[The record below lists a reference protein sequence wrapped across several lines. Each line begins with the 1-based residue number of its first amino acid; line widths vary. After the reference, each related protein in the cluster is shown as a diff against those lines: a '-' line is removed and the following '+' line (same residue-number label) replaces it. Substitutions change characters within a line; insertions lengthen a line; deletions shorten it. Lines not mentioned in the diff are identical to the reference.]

1 MALRSTVQTTNTT
14 RSDYGTRFPT
24 AKSFYDKVKPRAA
37 LGSLNNAKLT
47 KEHPEKAMK
56 SKVPVLRPVKMV
68 AAPPEDMDV
77 ATKVMKS
84 KVPVLRPVKMVAA
97 PPEDMDV
104 ATKAMKSKVP
114 VLRPVKMV
122 AAPPEDMDVAT
133 KAMKSKVP
141 VLKPVKMVEHV
152 PAPPEDMDVATV
164 TQQLSDMLHIK
175 DIDLADADNP
185 QLCTEYAK
193 DIFLYMRELERKFHV
208 SPTYLRSQTQ
218 LNSKMRAILVD
229 WLVQVHLK
237 FTLLQETLYLT
248 VSIVD
253 RYLSTHQVAK
263 ANLQLV
269 GVTAML
275 LASKY
280 EEMYAPEVRDFVYIT
295 DETYTGAAIL
305 KLEMKML
312 KELDYSLGNPLPIH
326 FLRRYSRAGE
336 TTPEIHTMAKFLI
349 ELCLPSYPMLDFYP
363 SLLAAGALYLAMCLC
378 GSGEWTPSLVFYSTY
393 CEEQLIPCVKQM
405 ARIVVAMPTSKQ
417 QAIRKKYSDVKF
429 LEVAKSES
437 LKGTTVRT
445 LAS

>member
-1 MALRSTVQTTNTT
+1 
-14 RSDYGTRFPT
+14 
-24 AKSFYDKVKPRAA
+24 
-37 LGSLNNAKLT
+37 
-47 KEHPEKAMK
+47 MK

-193 DIFLYMRELERKFHV
+193 DIFLYMRELEVMNGVCVCVCVCTVCSVQRKFHV

-253 RYLSTHQVAK
+253 RYLSVSCTRISSTIVTMTTAYYRHIK
-263 ANLQLV
+263 WPRPTFSWLV
-269 GVTAML
+269 
-275 LASKY
+275 
-280 EEMYAPEVRDFVYIT
+280 
-295 DETYTGAAIL
+295 
-305 KLEMKML
+305 
-312 KELDYSLGNPLPIH
+312 
-326 FLRRYSRAGE
+326 
-336 TTPEIHTMAKFLI
+336 
-349 ELCLPSYPMLDFYP
+349 
-363 SLLAAGALYLAMCLC
+363 
-378 GSGEWTPSLVFYSTY
+378 
-393 CEEQLIPCVKQM
+393 
-405 ARIVVAMPTSKQ
+405 
-417 QAIRKKYSDVKF
+417 
-429 LEVAKSES
+429 
-437 LKGTTVRT
+437 
-445 LAS
+445 